1 MCAKCSYGIKFLQ
14 KEIFVFLIL
23 LNLIG
28 FSSLA
33 LSQGFSDYSN
43 NDLPTN
49 NYVPNNDKAS
59 DYDWLIMVYLD
70 GDNNL
75 ELDAIND
82 LNELEEGIGVSGS
95 IAVLVLF
102 DRIDGYESSNGDW
115 KNTRL
120 YEVTSDSSNTIT
132 STLLLDMDELNMG
145 AGSSLEFLLNYGF
158 ANYSANHY
166 WLNLWD
172 HGGGING
179 ICFDDTD
186 YDFLTMDEMQD
197 AIQTSESFYGEK
209 FDLISHDACLMNMIE
224 VAYEL
229 KDLADYFV
237 ASEETIPLDGFDY
250 LAILNQLTS
259 NPGMSVTTL
268 IPHIINSYSAYYTPT
283 YSDVTL
289 SALNLSV
296 MDSFVTNLNN
306 FADNLSAII
315 TAGKGKNIED
325 AYYDTLF
332 FDDYYTIDLK
342 NFVEKILDDTAYLL
356 SYPLLNTSAV
366 ELNECFSSLVYYNF
380 QGSHYSGNANGVTIF
395 MPNNQ
400 PGYENWIERYLATD
414 NSFSGMDWQNNTLWD
429 DFLEDFYNAGFGYV
443 STGHPIIDIDIPT
456 GSTSIN
462 EDELHYFEL
471 RVNYVA
477 IYELTMSVSSGDAD
491 LFVTDIDYYVLY
503 QSSLWN
509 PEDASTERIR
519 VHFHPGVYIVAVK
532 GFTSATYDLV
542 VNIVDPIEIVLD
554 QTVTASGGTHNGD
567 DDLHYIQSLNYYY
580 EIPVTN
586 LSQVTFQITFDSDEV
601 DYDLYILS
609 TSFVLLAASESV
621 EDTELITIDLQNN
634 GTSTFLVMVHGYDGY
649 GSFTLVVS
657 EFPQTKPFNGFSIII
672 SVTSL
677 ITLCGIAL
685 LLSKRA
691 HSRK

>member
-1 MCAKCSYGIKFLQ
+1 MLYTRRFRTKFLNN
-14 KEIFVFLIL
+14 KVLVFIL
-23 LNLIG
+23 LLNFIGVSSSVIGQNASNL
-28 FSSLA
+28 FVE
-33 LSQGFSDYSN
+33 
-43 NDLPTN
+43 DLPITSQLQ
-49 NYVPNNDKAS
+49 VDDRDP

-75 ELDAIND
+75 EVDAITD
-82 LNELEEGIGVSGS
+82 FNELEEGIGVSGS

-102 DRIDGYESSNGDW
+102 DRINDYDSSNGDW
-115 KNTRL
+115 TGTRL
-120 YEVTSDSSNTIT
+120 YEVTSDSTSTIT
-132 STLLLDMDELNMG
+132 SNLLLDLDELNMG
-145 AGSSLEFLLNYGF
+145 ESSSLEFLLNYGF

-259 NPGMSVTTL
+259 NPTMSVTTL
-268 IPHIINSYSAYYTPT
+268 IPHIIDSYSAYYTPT
-283 YSDVTL
+283 YTDVTL

-325 AYYDTLF
+325 AYFDTLF

-342 NFVEKILDDTAYLL
+342 NFVEKILADTTFLL

-380 QGSHYSGNANGVTIF
+380 QGSYYSGNANGVTIF
-395 MPNNQ
+395 MP
-400 PGYENWIERYLATD
+400 
-414 NSFSGMDWQNNTLWD
+414 
-429 DFLEDFYNAGFGYV
+429 
-443 STGHPIIDIDIPT
+443 
-456 GSTSIN
+456 
-462 EDELHYFEL
+462 
-471 RVNYVA
+471 
-477 IYELTMSVSSGDAD
+477 
-491 LFVTDIDYYVLY
+491 YY
-503 QSSLWN
+503 
-509 PEDASTERIR
+509 
-519 VHFHPGVYIVAVK
+519 
-532 GFTSATYDLV
+532 
-542 VNIVDPIEIVLD
+542 
-554 QTVTASGGTHNGD
+554 
-567 DDLHYIQSLNYYY
+567 
-580 EIPVTN
+580 
-586 LSQVTFQITFDSDEV
+586 
-601 DYDLYILS
+601 
-609 TSFVLLAASESV
+609 
-621 EDTELITIDLQNN
+621 
-634 GTSTFLVMVHGYDGY
+634 
-649 GSFTLVVS
+649 
-657 EFPQTKPFNGFSIII
+657 
-672 SVTSL
+672 
-677 ITLCGIAL
+677 
-685 LLSKRA
+685 
-691 HSRK
+691 